1 MMKGTNMTRDNKIE
15 FALFAINWLAGFG
28 MGLTIAQLLK

>member
-1 MMKGTNMTRDNKIE
+1 MKGTDMTRDNKIE

-28 MGLTIAQLLK
+28 MGLVIAKMLQ

>member
-1 MMKGTNMTRDNKIE
+1 MKNAKIE

-28 MGLTIAQLLK
+28 MGLTIAQLLR

>member
-1 MMKGTNMTRDNKIE
+1 MIKDNKIE

-28 MGLTIAQLLK
+28 MGLTIAQLLR

>member
-1 MMKGTNMTRDNKIE
+1 MMKGIAMTKDNKIE

-28 MGLTIAQLLK
+28 MGLTIAQLLR

>member
-1 MMKGTNMTRDNKIE
+1 MDTMMKDKKIE

-28 MGLTIAQLLK
+28 MGLTIAQLLR

>member
-1 MMKGTNMTRDNKIE
+1 MKDTKIE

-28 MGLTIAQLLK
+28 MGLTIAKILAQ

>member
-1 MMKGTNMTRDNKIE
+1 MTKDNKIE

-28 MGLTIAQLLK
+28 MGLTVAQMLAK